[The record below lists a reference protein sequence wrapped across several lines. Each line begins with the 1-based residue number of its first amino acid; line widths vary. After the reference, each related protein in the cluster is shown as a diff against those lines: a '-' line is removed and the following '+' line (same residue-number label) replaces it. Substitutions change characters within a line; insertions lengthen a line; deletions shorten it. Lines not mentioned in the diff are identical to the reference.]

1 MLDTRAQ
8 SGITQ
13 QNDQIESAADEAM
26 SPTDDNSTATKLDD
40 DIPF

>member
-8 SGITQ
+8 SGLNQ
-13 QNDQIESAADEAM
+13 QNDQIESAADEAIN
-26 SPTDDNSTATKLDD
+26 PVEDNSTATKLDD